1 MRRIALVALLLALGG
16 GLLIAQQT
24 QQPPQTP
31 PAQQTPQAQ
40 QPAQAPRMP
49 ASPPGQAA
57 TQVAGKWAPP
67 KEGAAPRYTDGKWII
82 VEYGR
87 PILRGRKTIF
97 GTPARGTAATK
108 KAAPPAAGK
117 IATKAAAT
125 PAVAYGEKVN
135 DGAPVWRA
143 GANLTTRLKTQ
154 APLVLGGKTLDVGDY
169 SMFVDLDNGRWTLI
183 FSNQPH
189 QVKYDPNNTTET
201 WGSYNY
207 DPKFDL
213 LRVPMTMKTGTDS
226 IDQFTIQF
234 VNMTETG
241 GTLQM
246 LWEKTIAQVPFKV
259 GQ

>member
-1 MRRIALVALLLALGG
+1 MRKTALVTVLLVLAV
-16 GLLIAQQT
+16 GLLTAQQT
-24 QQPPQTP
+24 QQPPQAP
-31 PAQQTPQAQ
+31 VQQTPQAQ

-57 TQVAGKWAPP
+57 TQVGGKWVEP
-67 KEGAAPRYTDGKWII
+67 KAGAAPRYTDGKWIT

-87 PILRGRKTIF
+87 PILRGRKNIF
-97 GTPARGTAATK
+97 GTPARGTAASK
-108 KAAPPAAGK
+108 KAAPKAAGK
-117 IATKAAAT
+117 IAATTAAT
-125 PAVAYGEKVN
+125 PAAAYGEKVN

-143 GANLTTRLKTQ
+143 GANVTTRLKTQ
-154 APLVLGGKTLDVGDY
+154 VPLVLGGKTLEAGDY
-169 SMFVDLDNGRWTLI
+169 SMFVDLDNGKWTLI
-183 FSNQPH
+183 LSNQPH
-189 QVKYDPNNTTET
+189 QLKYDPNNKTET
-201 WGSYNY
+201 WGSFNY
-207 DPKFDL
+207 DQKFDL
-213 LRVPMTMKTGTDS
+213 LRVPMTMKTGADT